1 MEGAAFGAD
10 DEMVAIAV
18 VAVIGGAIFFEGV
31 VG

>member
-18 VAVIGGAIFFEGV
+18 AVIGGGIIFEGV